1 MAKHVVG
8 CALWSLAIPDT
19 VQAIRKVAELGFE
32 AVQLTFVQPP
42 SDLAPAGLK
51 RIAAALKETGL
62 KVPGGMVG
70 FVGEDWATI
79 ASIRKTGG
87 FIDPAMFAERLETCR
102 RFAAGCAELGITHI
116 TTHVGFV
123 PEPGAATYA
132 AVVDRIG
139 QAAEACHAA
148 GLTMG
153 METGQERAEVLL
165 SVIDDLGRDDVSVN
179 YDPANFVL
187 YGSDDPVRAARVL
200 AGRTSMAHMKDAI
213 ASDKPGEVWGVEP
226 ALAKGQVDLQGVLKA
241 LEAGGF
247 TGPLVIEREGGD
259 DRAGDL
265 AASRRWLLD
274 LMGRTP

>member
-1 MAKHVVG
+1 VAKHMIG
-8 CALWSLAIPDT
+8 CALWSLAMPDT
-19 VQAIRKVAELGFE
+19 VQSIRKVAELGFE
-32 AVQLTFVQPP
+32 AVQLTFLPP
-42 SDLAPAGLK
+42 SDLEPPGLK

-70 FVGEDWATI
+70 FPGEDWASI

-87 FIDPAMFAERLETCR
+87 LIDAATFPERLEICK
-102 RFAAGCAELGITHI
+102 RFAAGHAQLGIRHI

-123 PEPGAATYA
+123 PEPGSPNYA

-139 QAAEACHAA
+139 QAAEAFRAA

-165 SVIDDLGRDDVSVN
+165 SVIKDLGGDDVSIN
-179 YDPANFVL
+179 FDPANFVL
-187 YGSDDPVRAARVL
+187 YASDDPVRAARL
-200 AGRTSMAHMKDAI
+200 LGSRTSMAHMKDAI

-226 ALAKGQVDLQGVLKA
+226 ALTKGEVNLKAVLKA

-247 TGPLVIEREGGD
+247 KGPLIVEREGGE
-259 DRAGDL
+259 DRPGDL
-265 AASRRWLLD
+265 AAARRWLLD
-274 LMGRTP
+274 LMAGEA